1 MGASRSTAS
10 GLVRRRFV
18 ILALPM
24 LRFRAVLTGT
34 KLATHEGDLCL
45 VTPLPRLR
53 PGAPKPMA
61 KLDAFLQIMRQ
72 EQASDLHLAAD
83 CAPMLR
89 VNGQLEK
96 STHRALSG
104 EEIRLLIYELLTD
117 AQVQSFEE
125 EGELD
130 VAYTLEGVGRFRINI
145 FRRHPGIA
153 GAFRIIPHEMPTL
166 SQLGFPPV
174 LQQMLELSAG
184 LILVTGPTNSGKST
198 TLAAMVNHLNENKNY
213 HIITLEDP
221 LEFVHEN
228 KNCLINQRQIGVHS
242 RSFANALRAAL
253 REDPNVILVGEM
265 RDVETIAL
273 AMTAAELGL
282 LVLGTLHTKSAAQT
296 IGRITDA
303 FPAEQQS
310 GIRFALSEVLT
321 GICSQ
326 QLLRR
331 ADGQGRVAAL
341 EILLGTHA
349 ARNLIR
355 EGKSHHLQNV
365 IMTGRKEG
373 MQLLDQ
379 DLKRLVESGVV
390 TVEEALRVATEP
402 DAIRSAARSSGPRD
416 PVGVR

>member
-1 MGASRSTAS
+1 
-10 GLVRRRFV
+10 
-18 ILALPM
+18 
-24 LRFRAVLTGT
+24 
-34 KLATHEGDLCL
+34 
-45 VTPLPRLR
+45 
-53 PGAPKPMA
+53 MA
-61 KLDAFLQIMRQ
+61 KLDAFLSIMQ
-72 EQASDLHLAAD
+72 EESASDLHLAAD

-89 VNGQLEK
+89 INGLLMK
-96 STHRALSG
+96 STHRPLS
-104 EEIRLLIYELLTD
+104 EDEIRILVYELLTD
-117 AQVQSFEE
+117 TQVEIFER

-130 VAYTLEGVGRFRINI
+130 FAYTLEDIARFRINV
-145 FRRHPGIA
+145 FRKHPGIA
-153 GAFRIIPHEMPTL
+153 AAFRIIPHEVPTL
-166 SQLGFPPV
+166 AELGVAPAIE
-174 LQQMLELSAG
+174 QMLNSRSG

-198 TLAAMVNHLNENKNY
+198 TLAAMVNHLNEHMNY

-221 LEFVHEN
+221 LEFIHQN

-265 RDVETIAL
+265 RDIETISL

-296 IGRITDA
+296 IGRVTDA
-303 FPAEQQS
+303 FPADQQS
-310 GIRFALSEVLT
+310 AIRFALSEVLT

-331 ADGQGRVAAL
+331 QDGEGRVAAL
-341 EILLGTHA
+341 EVLLGSHA

-365 IMTGRKEG
+365 IMTGRKDG

-379 DLKRLVESGVV
+379 DLQRLITEGVISG
-390 TVEEALRVATEP
+390 EEAARVATDP
-402 DAIRSAARSSGPRD
+402 DSILSFALSGSRPR
-416 PVGVR
+416 PALTR